1 MPSFPGE
8 ECTCDMDGK
17 TIQRSTIVYR
27 LRGMVKKLENLR
39 GAEKAAKL
47 DVE

>member
-27 LRGMVKKLENLR
+27 LREWLKNLENLR
-39 GAEKAAKL
+39 GADKGAKL